1 MYIPEK
7 PAPITTAS
15 KSGVVLAMCFSNEF
29 WITGE
34 IDPHAYASAV
44 RVRDA
49 QAISAK
55 QAANRNDREGRE

>member
-1 MYIPEK
+1 
-7 PAPITTAS
+7 
-15 KSGVVLAMCFSNEF
+15 MCFSAEF
-29 WITGE
+29 WITSE
-34 IDPHAYASAV
+34 IDPHAFASAV